1 MEKDANL
8 YEKLS
13 TAVLDTYPKMSGEDI
28 HRLYLEELEDFQRK
42 IIVLDDD
49 PTGVQTVHDV
59 SVYTD
64 WTEESL
70 TEGMQESNEMFF
82 VLTNSRSY
90 SEEETIRAHQQIA
103 KRAFRVAKKC
113 GRKMLLISRGDSTLR
128 GHYPLEMEVLRDSLE
143 EMGQRIDGQI
153 LCPFFREGRR
163 YTLNSVHYVQE
174 GEWLVPA
181 AQTEFAKDK
190 IFGYVHSHLG
200 SYMEEK
206 SGGRYSKDE
215 CIYITLPLLRSQA
228 YEEITNLLMQAEDFQ
243 PVMVDAI
250 AECDVEVFAVCLLRA
265 MKAGK
270 EYLIRSAAT
279 MPKVLGNVSS
289 RPLLSREELLAESD
303 IEGYGGIV
311 LIGSHVKKTT
321 QQLEELKR
329 AKVPAEFL
337 EFHVDT
343 CLCKGGLQA
352 ETARVIEK
360 AEAVMKQGRTAVVYT
375 SRTLF
380 APEGMSTEEML
391 KLSVRISAAVT
402 GVIAGL
408 HEKPRF
414 LIAKGGITSSDVGT
428 KALRVRKALVLG
440 QVQPGIPVWQ
450 TGEECKFQGL
460 PYIIFPGNVGSVDTL
475 KKIVEQLEN

>member
-1 MEKDANL
+1 
-8 YEKLS
+8 
-13 TAVLDTYPKMSGEDI
+13 MSA
-28 HRLYLEELEDFQRK
+28 
-42 IIVLDDD
+42 
-49 PTGVQTVHDV
+49 T
-59 SVYTD
+59 
-64 WTEESL
+64 
-70 TEGMQESNEMFF
+70 
-82 VLTNSRSY
+82 
-90 SEEETIRAHQQIA
+90 
-103 KRAFRVAKKC
+103 
-113 GRKMLLISRGDSTLR
+113 
-128 GHYPLEMEVLRDSLE
+128 
-143 EMGQRIDGQI
+143 
-153 LCPFFREGRR
+153 
-163 YTLNSVHYVQE
+163 
-174 GEWLVPA
+174 
-181 AQTEFAKDK
+181 
-190 IFGYVHSHLG
+190 
-200 SYMEEK
+200 
-206 SGGRYSKDE
+206 
-215 CIYITLPLLRSQA
+215 
-228 YEEITNLLMQAEDFQ
+228 
-243 PVMVDAI
+243 
-250 AECDVEVFAVCLLRA
+250 
-265 MKAGK
+265 GK

-289 RPLLSREELLAESD
+289 RSLLSREELLAESD